1 MPCAALLSQ
10 PETSHSLLDRNR
22 LRGGSCGKRKTG
34 TPAGT
39 PDTGAA
45 AGAPAIE
52 AAAGTFAT
60 EATVCIPAIEELA
73 GTPAAVTISGM
84 PAIEGKDGTP
94 VDEGTADTG
103 AIDMHDVGAKHAPCG
118 DIMPVAE
125 FVPDDQ
131 LASVTAPE
139 ASASCVLL
147 A

>member
-10 PETSHSLLDRNR
+10 PETSHSLLDRKR
-22 LRGGSCGKRKTG
+22 LRGGSWGNKKTG

-39 PDTGAA
+39 PETDAT
-45 AGAPAIE
+45 AGTPAIE
-52 AAAGTFAT
+52 AAAGTLAT
-60 EATVCIPAIEELA
+60 EATAGTPAIEVLA
-73 GTPAAVTISGM
+73 GTPVVVTISGM
-84 PAIEGKDGTP
+84 PATEVKAGTP

-139 ASASCVLL
+139 ARASCALL